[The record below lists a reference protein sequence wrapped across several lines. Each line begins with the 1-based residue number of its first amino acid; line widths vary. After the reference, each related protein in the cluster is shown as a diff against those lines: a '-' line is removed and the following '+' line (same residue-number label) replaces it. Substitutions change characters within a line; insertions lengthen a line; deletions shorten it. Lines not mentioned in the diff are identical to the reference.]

1 MIQRIVHALLLLSAL
16 GVNGRPD
23 CLRSM
28 QLSSGV
34 PAKAY
39 TPYLTWHHS
48 DQRAGANLRSLQ
60 VVDPDDAPAPAPVR
74 DAYL

>member
-1 MIQRIVHALLLLSAL
+1 
-16 GVNGRPD
+16 
-23 CLRSM
+23 M